1 MSTATITQMPVRSTR
16 QRGNHPA
23 GRALAAVNPRTTQP
37 ATQATQQSASLR
49 LTRRGRLV
57 VFVSAMVLLG
67 AALLLFGSSV
77 VATDTAGTPA
87 ATSSVTVQAGQTV
100 WDIAGDAN
108 PDGDIRATVDDIVE
122 LNSLPSA
129 GGIQIGQELAVPRY

>member
-1 MSTATITQMPVRSTR
+1 MSTATITQLPVRSTR

-23 GRALAAVNPRTTQP
+23 GSRLAAVNPARP
-37 ATQATQQSASLR
+37 SAPPKVPLR
-49 LTRRGRLV
+49 LTHRGRLV
-57 VFVSAMVLLG
+57 VFAAAVVLVGAVLLFLG
-67 AALLLFGSSV
+67 PSV
-77 VATDTAGTPA
+77 VATGTAGTPQ